1 MNQGKLTYS
10 ASFQE
15 AKFEKD
21 KHIIRGVVL
30 LGPVSKNKRE
40 YTRECMQK
48 SIPLFEGVQAFI
60 NHPSSEE
67 EKTGRRD
74 VRNLAGKYVNA
85 RYEEG
90 KVKADA
96 MLLPNE
102 NGKLYMDV
110 AETMPDVAGNSQNA
124 HGKWRSDGGKQIVEE
139 LTQVFSVDLVANPAT
154 TRGMFESDDNQN
166 SNFKENE
173 TMEWTQINAA
183 QILANRPDIHE
194 AIKTEG
200 AKSRDAEVVK
210 LNEQIATLKKA
221 NDEYQVKE
229 ALAVKS
235 QAVNKAIEESKLPKE
250 AITDTFRESLMAA
263 KDDVAVK
270 AIIEDRKKLIES
282 ASGGVRNM
290 GGEGNTNEGKNL
302 TNDQA
307 AGILLG

>member
-1 MNQGKLTYS
+1 
-10 ASFQE
+10 
-15 AKFEKD
+15 
-21 KHIIRGVVL
+21 
-30 LGPVSKNKRE
+30 
-40 YTRECMQK
+40 
-48 SIPLFEGVQAFI
+48 
-60 NHPSSEE
+60 
-67 EKTGRRD
+67 
-74 VRNLAGKYVNA
+74 
-85 RYEEG
+85 
-90 KVKADA
+90 
-96 MLLPNE
+96 
-102 NGKLYMDV
+102 
-110 AETMPDVAGNSQNA
+110 
-124 HGKWRSDGGKQIVEE
+124 
-139 LTQVFSVDLVANPAT
+139 
-154 TRGMFESDDNQN
+154 
-166 SNFKENE
+166 
-173 TMEWTQINAA
+173 MEWTQINAA

-290 GGEGNTNEGKNL
+290 GGEGGTPESKNI
-302 TNDQA
+302 TKEQA
-307 AGILLG
+307 ASALLG